1 MAMLPNKASIL
12 DMHFKDM
19 TVKAH
24 QTHHQQPTIHA
35 HTPPNPIAHLQHDA
49 RADTG
54 VPYGPQLAA
63 PLLSIEGAQPSYKHI
78 SWHTTNSYDLIF
90 YATSSQFVHSP
101 QATPLQLL
109 PAATCFHTLACKAP
123 LAPAGL

>member
-12 DMHFKDM
+12 DMHLKDM

-24 QTHHQQPTIHA
+24 QTHHQQPRIHA
-35 HTPPNPIAHLQHDA
+35 PPPAPTPIAHLQHDA

-63 PLLSIEGAQPSYKHI
+63 PLLSIEGAQLSYKNN
-78 SWHTTNSYDLIF
+78 SWHTKDSHDLIF
-90 YATSSQFVHSP
+90 YATSS
-101 QATPLQLL
+101 
-109 PAATCFHTLACKAP
+109 
-123 LAPAGL
+123 